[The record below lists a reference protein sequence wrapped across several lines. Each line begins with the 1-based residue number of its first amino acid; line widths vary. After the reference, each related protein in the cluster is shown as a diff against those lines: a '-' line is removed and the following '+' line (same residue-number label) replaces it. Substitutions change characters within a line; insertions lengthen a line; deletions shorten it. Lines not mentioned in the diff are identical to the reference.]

1 MMRGESVIGAEFYR
15 GLGLGRNS
23 SRSWGCSRSVGC
35 FDYPYS
41 MSWSTVTATRR
52 FPSIRRVAVFLCL
65 QVYHGTM
72 AARPRRKRVVF
83 LAATAVMFSLW
94 MQPACRPTPHV
105 AVEQAPVDST
115 MSGFPV
121 PQQVRRLAVW
131 YPRTWD
137 QDVAYGYSRLE
148 QAAFQLKTQ
157 RSWIKIVERRNIEPL
172 TDEQRLQVSGRV
184 ADDGAMR
191 VGKLL
196 GADSMLFFRIDVPS
210 WRDRLLARFY
220 GKMPPLVVSSK
231 IISVESGE
239 VLYDDIVTAM
249 PAPLSGEWSDYVS
262 DYALQPALRFA
273 LDHALLVAIAHLNQ
287 SFR

>member
-1 MMRGESVIGAEFYR
+1 M
-15 GLGLGRNS
+15 
-23 SRSWGCSRSVGC
+23 
-35 FDYPYS
+35 
-41 MSWSTVTATRR
+41 T
-52 FPSIRRVAVFLCL
+52 
-65 QVYHGTM
+65 
-72 AARPRRKRVVF
+72 ARPRRKRLAF
-83 LAATAVMFSLW
+83 LAATAVMISLW
-94 MQPACRPTPHV
+94 MQTACRPTPHV
-105 AVEQAPVDST
+105 AVEQASVDSA

-249 PAPLSGEWSDYVS
+249 PAPPSGEWSDYVS